1 MGNKKKVKIKVV
13 IVKKPPVNIPIV
25 KKHHEDVETVEEE
38 PVRERQ
44 GEICDGCLKKKDTEK
59 VGKEFLCPD
68 CREEEFENDY

>member
-25 KKHHEDVETVEEE
+25 KKHHEDVESDEEIH
-38 PVRERQ
+38 RERQ

-59 VGKEFLCPD
+59 VDKKFLCKD
-68 CREEEFENDY
+68 CREELREDG